1 MVWYACMYVY
11 IYIYIYVCVCM
22 YVCMYIYIYIDI
34 DIDIDRYTG
43 GFLKWGIAKTIGFK
57 TKIV

>member
-1 MVWYACMYVY
+1 MVWYACMYVC
-11 IYIYIYVCVCM
+11 IYIYICMCVCVCV
-22 YVCMYIYIYIDI
+22 YVCIYIYI

>member
-11 IYIYIYVCVCM
+11 MCVCM
-22 YVCMYIYIYIDI
+22 CVCMCIYI